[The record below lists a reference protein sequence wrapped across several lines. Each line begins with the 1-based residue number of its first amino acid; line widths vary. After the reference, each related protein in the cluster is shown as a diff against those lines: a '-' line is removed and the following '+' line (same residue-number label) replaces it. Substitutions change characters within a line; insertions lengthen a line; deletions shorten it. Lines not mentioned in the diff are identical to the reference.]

1 MALAEHEQRADE
13 RLLEDLAAQLRR
25 AERDRDPIGP
35 LTEAH
40 PELTVR
46 DAYRIQQLNVAARKD
61 AGERVRGRKVGLTSL
76 AMQRQL
82 GVDEPDFGAI
92 TDRMIVEDGDAVSV
106 GELLQPRVEA
116 EVAFV
121 MEREL
126 AGPGVTTTDAVRA
139 IAGAVASIE
148 IIDSRIAD
156 WRIKLVDTVADNAS
170 SARVVAAGRLTPLAG
185 LDLRLLGMALSV
197 NGAVAATG
205 AGAAVLGNPVRCVAW
220 LANTLGEL
228 GVPLRAGDLVLAGA
242 LHAALPVAAGDV
254 VHAEFAELG
263 SVTARFVD

>member
-1 MALAEHEQRADE
+1 
-13 RLLEDLAAQLRR
+13 
-25 AERDRDPIGP
+25 
-35 LTEAH
+35 
-40 PELTVR
+40 
-46 DAYRIQQLNVAARKD
+46 
-61 AGERVRGRKVGLTSL
+61 
-76 AMQRQL
+76 
-82 GVDEPDFGAI
+82 AI

-126 AGPGVTTTDAVRA
+126 AGPGVRTTDAVRA
-139 IAGAVASIE
+139 IARAVASIE

-220 LANTLGEL
+220 LANTL
-228 GVPLRAGDLVLAGA
+228 
-242 LHAALPVAAGDV
+242 
-254 VHAEFAELG
+254 
-263 SVTARFVD
+263 